1 MSGSETTMM
10 EIKQG
15 DVIGSNW
22 GTTLREVV
30 RKDFFEEV
38 IYKPIRATGLTG
50 VRCVIGWWKSGPG
63 RRARTAPLGW
73 ARACGTQEF
82 AAWSGLIGDRQR

>member
-1 MSGSETTMM
+1 MSGSETTVM

-15 DVIGSNW
+15 DVMGSNW

-38 IYKPIRATGLTG
+38 IYKPIRATRLKG
-50 VRCVIGWWKSGPG
+50 VRCMISWGKSGPG
-63 RRARTAPLGW
+63 RGTRTTPLGW
-73 ARACGTQEF
+73 ARARGM
-82 AAWSGLIGDRQR
+82 

>member
-1 MSGSETTMM
+1 MTVMK
-10 EIKQG
+10 IKQG

-38 IYKPIRATGLTG
+38 IYKPKHATRQKGARHMISWG
-50 VRCVIGWWKSGPG
+50 KSS
-63 RRARTAPLGW
+63 LG
-73 ARACGTQEF
+73 
-82 AAWSGLIGDRQR
+82 

>member
-1 MSGSETTMM
+1 MTMLK
-10 EIKQG
+10 IKQG

-38 IYKPIRATGLTG
+38 IYKPKYTTRQKGARHMISWG
-50 VRCVIGWWKSGPG
+50 KSG
-63 RRARTAPLGW
+63 LG
-73 ARACGTQEF
+73 
-82 AAWSGLIGDRQR
+82 